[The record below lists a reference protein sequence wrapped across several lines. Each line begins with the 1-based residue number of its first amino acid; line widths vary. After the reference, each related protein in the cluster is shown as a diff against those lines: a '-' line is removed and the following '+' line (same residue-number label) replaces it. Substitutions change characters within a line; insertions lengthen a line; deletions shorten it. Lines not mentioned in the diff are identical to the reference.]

1 MSSGPWTIEEARQ
14 ACAAASRH
22 QKAAEE
28 ALTEAAK
35 SFAQAEEAYRLKLAE
50 AIVEAHAEGIAWT
63 VAPDIARGRKDV
75 AALRRERDIKEGV
88 REAMQ
93 QACWRRTADRK
104 DAQRFAD
111 WSQRK
116 EIAGAYGDPT

>member
-1 MSSGPWTIEEARQ
+1 MSGPWTIDQ
-14 ACAAASRH
+14 AKDACREASRR
-22 QKAAEE
+22 QEAVEE
-28 ALTEAAK
+28 ALTQAARD
-35 SFAQAEEAYRLKLAE
+35 FARAEEAYRLKLAE
-50 AIVEAHAEGIAWT
+50 EIIAVHGEGIAWT
-63 VAPDIARGRKDV
+63 VAPDVARGRKEV

-111 WSQRK
+111 WSMRR
-116 EIAGAYGDPT
+116 EIAEGYGD

>member
-1 MSSGPWTIEEARQ
+1 MSGPWTFDQ
-14 ACAAASRH
+14 AAQKCEGASRR

-35 SFAQAEEAYRLKLAE
+35 DFAQAEESYRLKLAE
-50 AIVEAHAEGIAWT
+50 AIVEAHADGIAWT

-75 AALRRERDIKEGV
+75 AALRRDRDIKEGV

-116 EIAGAYGDPT
+116 ETAGAFGDPV